1 MYEIKPS
8 DAELLRAYRTS
19 TPHTR
24 SLELNRLLNR
34 LRMEPLEGKEVVV
47 CLKPFSEYAIGKMS
61 GKRGVPMQIGGER
74 FSNAPDAQWEVLK
87 RRWAKHSPYPWP
99 DGLD

>member
-1 MYEIKPS
+1 MYEIQPG

-19 TPHTR
+19 NPNTR
-24 SLELNRLLNR
+24 PLELNRLLNR

-47 CLKPFSEYAIGKMS
+47 CLEPFTTFAIGRMS
-61 GKRGVPMQIGGER
+61 GKRGVPMDIGSER
-74 FSNAPDAQWEVLK
+74 FSNATDAQWEVLK

-99 DGLD
+99 DNLD